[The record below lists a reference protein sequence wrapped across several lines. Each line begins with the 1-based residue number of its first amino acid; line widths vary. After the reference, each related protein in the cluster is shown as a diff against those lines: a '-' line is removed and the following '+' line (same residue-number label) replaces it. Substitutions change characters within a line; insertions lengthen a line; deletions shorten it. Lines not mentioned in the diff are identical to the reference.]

1 MLRRKPA
8 AKKRGARRLLTATV
22 DLAAGVGLIGPGHD
36 TAAIDSTGM
45 ETRHVSVHYARA
57 SWRHQGHYKHGFPKL
72 SALCDVRSH
81 LILAAVVDRGPRPDL
96 VEFPAAL
103 SQALSRHRFDTL
115 LGDAGY
121 ESEKSHVLCRER
133 HGVHSIFP
141 TTHRG
146 RRRRDGQPQAV
157 NGTYRKQL
165 QRRFPKKTYRQRW
178 QIEAA
183 FSMLKRNLG
192 SALRSRRPF
201 ALNREVLLRVITHNL
216 MILKHLLACFQRS
229 MSVTVF
235 PWSSET
241 STSQRLE
248 KASTSDLRPAA
259 CCR

>member
-1 MLRRKPA
+1 M
-8 AKKRGARRLLTATV
+8 
-22 DLAAGVGLIGPGHD
+22 DLATGRGVIGPRHD

-57 SWRHQGHYKHGFPKL
+57 SWRHKGHYKHRYPKL

-121 ESEKSHVLCRER
+121 ESEKSHVLCREG
-133 HGVHSIFP
+133 HAVHSIFP

-146 RRRRDGQPQAV
+146 RPRHDGQPQAV
-157 NGTYRKQL
+157 TGTYRKQL
-165 QRRFPKKTYRQRW
+165 HQRFPKKTYRQRW
-178 QIEAA
+178 QIETA

-192 SALRSRRPF
+192 SALARRRPF

-216 MILKHLLACFQRS
+216 MILRRFLTCFQRS
-229 MSVTVF
+229 VTV
-235 PWSSET
+235 PSCPSCQL
-241 STSQRLE
+241 S
-248 KASTSDLRPAA
+248 
-259 CCR
+259 